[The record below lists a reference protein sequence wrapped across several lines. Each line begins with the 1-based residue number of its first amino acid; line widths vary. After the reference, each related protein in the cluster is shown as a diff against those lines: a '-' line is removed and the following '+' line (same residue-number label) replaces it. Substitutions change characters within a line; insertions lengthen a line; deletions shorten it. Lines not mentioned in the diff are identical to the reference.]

1 MQFMKRHLFALVL
14 VAVVATIAVTQM
26 LGCGASG
33 SARSRAAGDVYVP
46 PGEHDKYY
54 AFLSGGQSGSVFV
67 VGIPSGRLIREIP
80 VFEPRAA
87 YGYAVHPNDPRRQ
100 QLEATGGAWGDT
112 HHPAPSET
120 NGVYD
125 GKYLWINDLANGRLA
140 RVRLDVFETDRIIK
154 IPNLQGAHGIAV
166 VSPNTKYIGVNGE
179 FEQPTNGMAT
189 NPAPYTSVVAFV
201 DPESM
206 QVKFQVRV
214 NGNID
219 IADSSKD
226 GKYFFS
232 TVYNLEQGKD
242 MGSMLQFDRDAL
254 AAIDIAAAEK
264 AVAEGKAEIRNGVPV
279 IDPETAPG
287 VLTLIPVPKNPHGV
301 NATPDGR
308 YVIASGK
315 LSPTVTII
323 DVNTLKIV
331 AEPEVGLGPL
341 HTTFDNRGNAYTS
354 LFLDSQ
360 VVKWNIDKAVA
371 GASDYIVDRI
381 NVHYNIGHLQAV
393 GGETMQP
400 QGDYL
405 LALNKLSKDQYLPV
419 GPDMPEAQELIDISG
434 EKMRMLAAFPTPPEP
449 HDAVF
454 MAASLLKGKVKQ
466 VFDVEAHSVKEGK
479 ESVVRTAPD
488 AVTVNMTMIRSAYTP
503 ETISVREGDRVTF
516 RMTNVETIRDMTHG
530 FALPDHGL
538 NVSLPPG
545 ATKEITIDTP
555 KPGVYWFYCTNF
567 CSALHLEMRGRM
579 IVQPTKGDV
588 TIADWHAGQNVA
600 GMQVP
605 GVPSTARPA
614 TTQPGAAPSGR

>member
-1 MQFMKRHLFALVL
+1 MTRIFALIIAAVL
-14 VAVVATIAVTQM
+14 TGAVAAHT
-26 LGCGASG
+26 LGCGETG
-33 SARSRAAGDVYVP
+33 SARDRAAGDVYVA
-46 PGEHDKYY
+46 PGEHDQYY

-87 YGYAVHPNDPRRQ
+87 YGYAVHPNDPRRR
-100 QLEATGGAWGDT
+100 QLEETGGAWGDT
-112 HHPAPSET
+112 HHPAPSEKD
-120 NGVYD
+120 GVYD

-140 RVRLDVFETDRIIK
+140 RVRLDTFETDRIIK
-154 IPNLQGAHGIAV
+154 IPNMQGAHGIAV

-179 FEQPTNGMAT
+179 FEQPTDGLAT
-189 NPAPYTSVVAFV
+189 NPAPYTSVVSFV
-201 DPESM
+201 DPDSM
-206 QVKFQVRV
+206 AVKFQVRV

-232 TVYNLEQGKD
+232 TVYNLEQGKS
-242 MGSMLQFDRDAL
+242 MGGMIQFDRDAL

-264 AVAEGKAEIRNGVPV
+264 AVADGKAVVRNGVPIV
-279 IDPETAPG
+279 DPESAHG

-301 NATPDGR
+301 NVTPDGR
-308 YVIASGK
+308 YVVASGK
-315 LSPTVTII
+315 LSPTVSII
-323 DVNTLKIV
+323 DTKTLKIV

-341 HTTFDNRGNAYTS
+341 HTTFDNRGNAFTS

-360 VVKWNIDKAVA
+360 VVKWNVDKAVA

-434 EKMRMLAAFPTPPEP
+434 EKMRMLQAFPTPPEP

-454 MAASLLKGKVKQ
+454 MAASVLKSKVKQ
-466 VFDVEAHSVKEGK
+466 VFDVEANAVKEGG
-479 ESVVRTAPD
+479 ESIVRTGPN
-488 AVTVNMTMIRSAYTP
+488 AVTVNMTLIRSAYTP
-503 ETISVREGDRVTF
+503 ETIEVREGDHVTF
-516 RMTNVETIRDMTHG
+516 RVTNVETIRDMTHG

-567 CSALHLEMRGRM
+567 CSALHLEMRGRL
-579 IVQPTKGDV
+579 IVQPEDGPVKV
-588 TIADWHAGQNVA
+588 ADWHAGQNVA

-605 GVPSTARPA
+605 GVPSTEKANAR
-614 TTQPGAAPSGR
+614 

>member
-1 MQFMKRHLFALVL
+1 MTFLKRNLFALIL
-14 VAVVATIAVTQM
+14 ATAVAIVALTQT
-26 LGCGASG
+26 LGCGSSG
-33 SARSRAAGDVYVP
+33 TTRARLAEKVYVP

-67 VGIPSGRLIREIP
+67 VGIPSGRLIREVP

-100 QLEATGGAWGDT
+100 ELEATGGAWGDT

-154 IPNLQGAHGIAV
+154 IPNMQGAHGIAV
-166 VSPNTKYIGVNGE
+166 VSPDTKYIGVNGE
-179 FEQPTNGMAT
+179 FEQPTDGMAT
-189 NPAPYTSVVAFV
+189 NPAPYTSVVSFV

-232 TVYNLEQGKD
+232 TVYNLEQGKE

-254 AAIDIAAAEK
+254 AAIDIPAAET
-264 AVAEGKAEIRNGVPV
+264 AVAEGKVEMRNGVPI
-279 IDPETAPG
+279 IDPEQVPG

-301 NATPDGR
+301 NVTPDGT

-315 LSPTVTII
+315 LSPTVTIV
-323 DVNTLKIV
+323 DTKTLKIV

-341 HTTFDNRGNAYTS
+341 HTTFDDRGNAYTS

-360 VVKWNIDKAVA
+360 VVKWNIAKAVA
-371 GASDYIVDRI
+371 GGSDYIVDRI
-381 NVHYNIGHLQAV
+381 NVHYNIGHLQAA
-393 GGETMQP
+393 GGETMKP
-400 QGDYL
+400 HGDFL

-434 EKMRMLAAFPTPPEP
+434 EKMQMLSAFPTPPEP

-466 VFDVEAHSVKEGK
+466 VFDVDANAVKAGA
-479 ESVVRTAPD
+479 ESVVRTGPGAM
-488 AVTVNMTMIRSAYTP
+488 TVNMTMTRSAYTP
-503 ETISVREGDRVTF
+503 ETIVVREGDKVTF
-516 RMTNVETIRDMTHG
+516 RLTNVETIRDMTHG

-545 ATKEITIDTP
+545 ATREITIDTP

-579 IVQPTKGDV
+579 IVQPKGGDV

-600 GMQVP
+600 GLKVP
-605 GVPSTARPA
+605 GVPSK
-614 TTQPGAAPSGR
+614 

>member
-1 MQFMKRHLFALVL
+1 MKRHAFVL
-14 VAVVATIAVTQM
+14 IVAAVVVGAVAIQVA
-26 LGCGASG
+26 GCGTVGSTR
-33 SARSRAAGDVYVP
+33 SARVSAAEKVYVA
-46 PGEHDKYY
+46 PGELDKYY

-125 GKYLWINDLANGRLA
+125 GRYLWINDLANGRLG
-140 RVRLDVFETDRIIK
+140 RVRLDTFEADRIIK

-179 FEQPTNGMAT
+179 FEQPTDGMVT

-201 DPESM
+201 DPMSM
-206 QVKFQVRV
+206 VVKFEVRV
-214 NGNID
+214 NGNVD

-226 GKYFFS
+226 GRYFFS
-232 TVYNLEQGKD
+232 TVYNLEQGRD
-242 MGSMLQFDRDAL
+242 MGSMLQYDRDAL
-254 AAIDIAAAEK
+254 AAIDIAAAEQ
-264 AVAEGKAEIRNGVPV
+264 AVAAGKATVRNGVPV
-279 IDPETAPG
+279 IDPEQVPG

-301 NATPDGR
+301 NVTPDGK

-323 DVNTLKIV
+323 DTKTLKIV

-360 VVKWNIDKAVA
+360 VVKWNIAKAVS
-371 GASDYIVDRI
+371 GADDYIVDRI
-381 NVHYNIGHLQAV
+381 NVHYNIGHLQAA
-393 GGETMQP
+393 GGETMHP
-400 QGDYL
+400 YGDYL
-405 LALNKLSKDQYLPV
+405 IALNKLSKDQYLPV
-419 GPDMPEAQELIDISG
+419 GPDLPENQELIDISG
-434 EKMRMLAAFPTPPEP
+434 EKMVMLSGFPTPPEP

-454 MAASLLKGKVKQ
+454 MTAALLKPTVKQ
-466 VFDVEAHSVKEGK
+466 VFDAGPEAVVAGQEK
-479 ESVVRTAPD
+479 VVRTGPG
-488 AVTVNMTMIRSAYTP
+488 AVTVDMTMTRSAYTP
-503 ETISVREGDRVTF
+503 DHFEVREGDKVTF
-516 RMTNVETIRDMTHG
+516 RITNVETIRDMTHG

-545 ATKEITIDTP
+545 GTKNITIDTN

-579 IVQPTKGDV
+579 VVQPKNSTV
-588 TIADWHAGQNVA
+588 AIADWTAGQNVK
-600 GMQVP
+600 GIEVP
-605 GVPSTARPA
+605 GVPSTQGAGRAR
-614 TTQPGAAPSGR
+614 

>member
-1 MQFMKRHLFALVL
+1 MSRILALIIAAVLTTAAVMQ
-14 VAVVATIAVTQM
+14 T
-26 LGCGASG
+26 LGCGATG
-33 SARSRAAGDVYVP
+33 SARERAAGEVYVA

-87 YGYAVHPNDPRRQ
+87 YGYAVHPNDPRRRE
-100 QLEATGGAWGDT
+100 LESTGGAWGDT

-140 RVRLDVFETDRIIK
+140 RVRLDVFETDRIVK

-179 FEQPTNGMAT
+179 FEQPTDGLVT

-226 GKYFFS
+226 GRYFFS
-232 TVYNLEQGKD
+232 TVYNLEQGKT
-242 MGSMLQFDRDAL
+242 MGGMIQFDRDAL
-254 AAIDIAAAEK
+254 AAIDIPAAEK
-264 AVAEGKAEIRNGVPV
+264 AVAAGNVEIRNGVPI
-279 IDPETAPG
+279 IDPAKAPG
-287 VLTLIPVPKNPHGV
+287 VLTLIPVPKNPHGANV
-301 NATPDGR
+301 TPDGR
-308 YVIASGK
+308 YVVASGK
-315 LSPTVTII
+315 LSPTVSII
-323 DVNTLKIV
+323 DIKTLKIV

-341 HTTFDNRGNAYTS
+341 HTTFDNRGNAFTS

-371 GASDYIVDRI
+371 GAEDYIVDRI
-381 NVHYNIGHLQAV
+381 NVHYNIGHLQAS
-393 GGETMQP
+393 GGETMAP
-400 QGDYL
+400 TGDFL

-434 EKMRMLAAFPTPPEP
+434 TKMRMLAAFPTPPEP

-454 MAASLLKGKVKQ
+454 MAASVLKPKVKQ
-466 VFDVEAHSVKEGK
+466 VFDLEKDSVKAGD
-479 ESVVRTAPD
+479 ESIVRTGPN

-503 ETISVREGDRVTF
+503 ETIEVREGDKVTF

-567 CSALHLEMRGRM
+567 CSALHLEMRGRL
-579 IVQPTKGDV
+579 IVQPKDGPVKMTE
-588 TIADWHAGQNVA
+588 WRAGQNVA

-605 GVPSTARPA
+605 GVPSTEKGNVR
-614 TTQPGAAPSGR
+614 

>member
-1 MQFMKRHLFALVL
+1 MTRNILALIL
-14 VAVVATIAVTQM
+14 VAIVGTVALTQT
-26 LGCGASG
+26 LGCGTSG
-33 SARSRAAGDVYVP
+33 SARSRAAEDVYVP

-87 YGYAVHPNDPRRQ
+87 YGYAVHPNDPRRRE
-100 QLEATGGAWGDT
+100 LEATGGAWGDT

-120 NGVYD
+120 NGIYD
-125 GKYLWINDLANGRLA
+125 GRYLWINDLANGRLA
-140 RVRLDVFETDRIIK
+140 RVRLDVFETDRIVK

-179 FEQPTNGMAT
+179 FEQPTDGLTT

-206 QVKFQVRV
+206 QVKFEVRV

-226 GKYFFS
+226 GKYFFA

-242 MGSMLQFDRDAL
+242 MGSMIQFDRDAL
-254 AAIDIAAAEK
+254 AAIDIAAAER
-264 AVAEGKAEIRNGVPV
+264 AVAEGKAEVRNGVPV
-279 IDPETAPG
+279 IDPEHAPG

-301 NATPDGR
+301 NVTPDGR
-308 YVIASGK
+308 YVMASGK
-315 LSPTVTII
+315 LSPTVTIVDI
-323 DVNTLKIV
+323 KTLKIV

-354 LFLDSQ
+354 LFIDSQ

-434 EKMRMLAAFPTPPEP
+434 EKMRMLLAFPTPPEP

-454 MAASLLKGKVKQ
+454 MAASMLKPKVKQ
-466 VFDVEAHSVKEGK
+466 VFAVEEHSVKAGQ
-479 ESVVRTAPD
+479 ESVARTGPN
-488 AVTVNMTMIRSAYTP
+488 AVTVSMTMIRSAYTP
-503 ETISVREGDRVTF
+503 ETIEVREGDRVTF
-516 RMTNVETIRDMTHG
+516 RMSNVETIRDMTHG

-567 CSALHLEMRGRM
+567 CSALHLEMRGRL
-579 IVQPTKGDV
+579 IVQPKNGEV
-588 TIADWHAGQNVA
+588 KIADWSAGQNVK

-605 GVPSTARPA
+605 GVPSTDTRTAPK
-614 TTQPGAAPSGR
+614 PGAGSDDR